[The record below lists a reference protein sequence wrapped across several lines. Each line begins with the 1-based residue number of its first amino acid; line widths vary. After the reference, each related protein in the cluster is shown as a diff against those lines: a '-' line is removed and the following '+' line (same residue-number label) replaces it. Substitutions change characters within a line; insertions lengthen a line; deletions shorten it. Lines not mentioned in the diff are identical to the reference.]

1 MLFSFLQWLGKTSL
15 AVWVGNS
22 NRLYTV
28 LDMIHQL
35 AMVVFLG
42 TIVLVSLRLLDLVMR
57 ERPVSEVARDV
68 RYGTMAGLATML
80 VTGPLLFVPEPVRW
94 YVNDF
99 FRLKMT
105 FLFLALVFHFTLYR
119 WVTRRDNAGRVL
131 CGFTG
136 ALALFLW
143 FGVGWAGRVF
153 IFGAFTRCRR

>member
-1 MLFSFLQWLGKTSL
+1 VLSFLQWLGKTSL
-15 AVWVGNS
+15 AIRVGNS
-22 NRLYTV
+22 NRLYNV

-42 TIVLVSLRLLDLVMR
+42 TIVLVSLRLLGLVMR
-57 ERPVSEVARDV
+57 DRRVSEVARDV

-99 FRLKMT
+99 FRWKMT

-119 WVTRRDNAGRVL
+119 WVTRRDDAGPALCRVA
-131 CGFTG
+131 G

-153 IFGAFTRCRR
+153 TIF

>member
-1 MLFSFLQWLGKTSL
+1 VFSFLQWLGKTSFSM
-15 AVWVGNS
+15 WVGNS

-42 TIVLVSLRLLDLVMR
+42 TIVLVSLRLLGLVMR
-57 ERPVSEVARDV
+57 ERRVSEVARDV
-68 RYGTMAGLATML
+68 RYGTMAGLVTML

-94 YVNDF
+94 YVNDV
-99 FRLKMT
+99 FRWKMT
-105 FLFLALVFHFTLYR
+105 FLFCALLFHFTLYR
-119 WVTRRDNAGRVL
+119 RVTHRDDTGPVL
-131 CGFTG
+131 RGLAG

-153 IFGAFTRCRR
+153 TIF